1 VQTRVEIAEMDLLDS
16 GNELAL
22 EGDVPSEK
30 GTATSTATGA
40 EAGAEAGVIASSTD
54 AGLLAGV
61 EAGEIATSEELETEE
76 AKFAALSTLVSFLR
90 NTEWCNMRWSE
101 SYPTESDKK
110 KEQERLYLG
119 ILYLGR
125 LFAQKVNHGIQLLL
139 EINVTNHSV
148 DLTALVER
156 IISSRAPPITRVII
170 NDEFNDLK
178 VDELKAILKQ
188 KSLPFSGKKA
198 DLLMRVREN
207 NIPLTPPTTTTST
220 IQPQKTNLSF
230 IELSLILRKACLI
243 DNTDIDSMSVFFG
256 TLLSAATVNAANL
269 AAATVVAEVIVA
281 VEDIRDSFSNSS
293 SVSVAQLLHISE
305 SNEDIKSFIRLAAG
319 SPEDEKELVVP
330 NSAIYRS
337 LSKALPKTKTRGK
350 ESKDA
355 QDVRVKGLVSN
366 YDEVTEKVKMLITKV
381 MNVGNI
387 SDDLDNDEQ
396 EQWISLISSIQEG
409 VSSIDSTIVTTA
421 TKAVGMDN
429 IMYTTYQSN
438 LDHQS
443 KSMRDLENKV
453 DGRISSVPLF
463 SAIPST
469 SMSIDELLRYMTEIR
484 LGTQAKIETQMKGE
498 IRSIIEYK
506 TRMAS
511 GLASLQSLFINSV
524 TMELKHLSFDDNAK
538 KLLGQLF
545 DLTFQHIGGLAPMH
559 LFHIE
564 PKGKALGDGFNKLE
578 PGVFLDCLYCYLHH
592 WNKGMD
598 TEENEEVAKLNSD
611 LVKKCHK
618 FMYQYLYQAEN
629 TT

>member
-230 IELSLILRKACLI
+230 IELSLIL
-243 DNTDIDSMSVFFG
+243 
-256 TLLSAATVNAANL
+256 
-269 AAATVVAEVIVA
+269 
-281 VEDIRDSFSNSS
+281 
-293 SVSVAQLLHISE
+293 
-305 SNEDIKSFIRLAAG
+305 
-319 SPEDEKELVVP
+319 
-330 NSAIYRS
+330 
-337 LSKALPKTKTRGK
+337 
-350 ESKDA
+350 
-355 QDVRVKGLVSN
+355 
-366 YDEVTEKVKMLITKV
+366 
-381 MNVGNI
+381 
-387 SDDLDNDEQ
+387 
-396 EQWISLISSIQEG
+396 
-409 VSSIDSTIVTTA
+409 
-421 TKAVGMDN
+421 
-429 IMYTTYQSN
+429 
-438 LDHQS
+438 
-443 KSMRDLENKV
+443 
-453 DGRISSVPLF
+453 
-463 SAIPST
+463 
-469 SMSIDELLRYMTEIR
+469 
-484 LGTQAKIETQMKGE
+484 
-498 IRSIIEYK
+498 
-506 TRMAS
+506 
-511 GLASLQSLFINSV
+511 
-524 TMELKHLSFDDNAK
+524 
-538 KLLGQLF
+538 
-545 DLTFQHIGGLAPMH
+545 
-559 LFHIE
+559 
-564 PKGKALGDGFNKLE
+564 
-578 PGVFLDCLYCYLHH
+578 
-592 WNKGMD
+592 
-598 TEENEEVAKLNSD
+598 
-611 LVKKCHK
+611 
-618 FMYQYLYQAEN
+618 
-629 TT
+629 